1 MKTITV
7 SNGDIQLNNG
17 KLAFSYGA
25 NKLAQ
30 DIALWLKEPLGTG
43 WTTPNFGSLL
53 PGMIGKAQTS
63 NIVSSIENEVI
74 RVLQLYQGQQ
84 VIMLQQAQNAAQLSY
99 WNRNEII
106 QSIVSV
112 SASVSPTNPT
122 AINVAIILQTLT
134 GSLVNL
140 LASVNNNGVVIQNG

>member
-7 SNGDIQLNNG
+7 SNGDIQLNNS

-30 DIALWLKEPLGTG
+30 DIALWLQEPLGTG

-53 PGMIGKAQTS
+53 SGMIGKAQTG
-63 NIVSSIENEVI
+63 NTISSVENEII
-74 RVLQLYQGQQ
+74 RILQLYQGQQ
-84 VIMLQQAQNAAQLSY
+84 ILMLQQAQNSAQLSY
-99 WNRNEII
+99 WNKNEII

-112 SASVSPTNPT
+112 NAQNNPNNPT
-122 AINVAIILQTLT
+122 SIVATIVIQTLT
-134 GSLVNL
+134 GSLINL
-140 LASVNNNGVVIQNG
+140 LAFVNNNGVVVQNG